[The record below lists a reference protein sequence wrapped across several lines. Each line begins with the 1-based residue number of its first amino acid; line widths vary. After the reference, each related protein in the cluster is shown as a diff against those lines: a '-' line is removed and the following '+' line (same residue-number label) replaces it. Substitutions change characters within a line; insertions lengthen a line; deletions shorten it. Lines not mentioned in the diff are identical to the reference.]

1 MSTANNTAP
10 IGVLVMAYGTPANR
24 DKIEAYYTHV
34 RRGHK
39 PPPELLTEL
48 QQRYQA
54 IGGSSPLLK
63 HTRSQADGIQAA
75 LDRLAPGK
83 FRVVLGM
90 KHAPPFIEDGVAELM
105 KSGVQRIIGLV
116 LAPHYSSM
124 SVGEYTERAQA
135 ACPPSV
141 KLTVIKDW
149 HLAPGYIEFL
159 TAQVRE
165 TRDALIATTGIM
177 PDNIEVLFTA
187 HSLPT
192 RILDMGDPY
201 PQQLRETAEA
211 VADRA
216 GLSRWSVAWQ
226 SAGRTSEPWIGPSIL
241 DVLPQLAAQGV
252 QGVVVCPAG
261 FVSEHL
267 EILYDLDIEAKRLA
281 DKLGLAFTRTALP
294 NNDPEFFAT
303 LADVIRSHLRGSDA

>member
-1 MSTANNTAP
+1 
-10 IGVLVMAYGTPANR
+10 MAYGTPAGP
-24 DKIEAYYTHV
+24 DKVEAYYTHV
-34 RRGHK
+34 RRGHR
-39 PPPELLTEL
+39 PPPELLAEL

-54 IGGSSPLLK
+54 IGGSSPLLE
-63 HTRSQADGIQAA
+63 HTRAQANGIQAA
-75 LDRLAPGK
+75 LDQVEPGK
-83 FRVVLGM
+83 FRVALGM
-90 KHAPPFIEDGVAELM
+90 KHAPPFIEDGVAELV

-135 ACPPSV
+135 ACPPGV

-177 PDNIEVLFTA
+177 ADDIEVLFTA

-216 GLSRWSVAWQ
+216 GLSRWGIAWQ
-226 SAGRTSEPWIGPSIL
+226 SAGRTSETWIGPSLL
-241 DVLPQLAAQGV
+241 DVLPELAAQGV
-252 QGVVVCPAG
+252 KGVVVCPAG

-267 EILYDLDIEAKRLA
+267 EILYDLDIEAKQLA
-281 DKLGLAFTRTALP
+281 AKLGLAFTRTALP
-294 NNDPEFFAT
+294 HDDPAFFAT
-303 LADVIRSHLRGSDA
+303 LADVIRSHLRDADA